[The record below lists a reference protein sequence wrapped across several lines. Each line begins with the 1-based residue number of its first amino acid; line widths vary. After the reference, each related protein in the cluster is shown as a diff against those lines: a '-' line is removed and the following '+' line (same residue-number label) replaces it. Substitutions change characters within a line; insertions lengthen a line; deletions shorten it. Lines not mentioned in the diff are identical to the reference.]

1 MRQYAPH
8 VIARRLTATLLS
20 QFKLNTILL
29 ESCKN
34 AYTQSVKGNYNCC
47 LLAKHRL
54 GCFLFKAPLP
64 LRK

>member
-8 VIARRLTATLLS
+8 VIAWRLTATLLS

-34 AYTQSVKGNYNCC
+34 PYTQPVKGNYNS
-47 LLAKHRL
+47 K
-54 GCFLFKAPLP
+54 FFKSVSVSRIL
-64 LRK
+64 

>member
-8 VIARRLTATLLS
+8 VIAWRLTATLLS

-34 AYTQSVKGNYNCC
+34 PYTQPVKGPQESRV
-47 LLAKHRL
+47 KRRQVHV
-54 GCFLFKAPLP
+54 
-64 LRK
+64 